1 MRCLWHGRLIVMDT
15 RTELTQALAQVVM
28 GIAAQTQRLEQ
39 ALQDER
45 AALIAN
51 DDLALDTASR
61 DKDLLVRTLEAQERE
76 RLHLARHLGISAG
89 PAPMRAAL
97 AAAPEA
103 RDVWASCL
111 NVLERCQN
119 LNAANGRIVE
129 TKLRHVR
136 MALELIS
143 GRDLGRATY
152 GPSGRST
159 GTRSGSMIARA

>member
-1 MRCLWHGRLIVMDT
+1 MET

-28 GIAAQTQRLEQ
+28 GIAAQTERLEQ
-39 ALQDER
+39 SLQDER
-45 AALIAN
+45 AALISN
-51 DDLALDTASR
+51 DDVALDAAAR

-97 AAAPEA
+97 STAPEA
-103 RDVWASCL
+103 RDAWTRCL
-111 NVLERCQN
+111 NMLERCQN

-143 GRDLGRATY
+143 GRDLGRTTY
-152 GPSGRST
+152 GPSGRSASART
-159 GTRSGSMIARA
+159 GSMIARA